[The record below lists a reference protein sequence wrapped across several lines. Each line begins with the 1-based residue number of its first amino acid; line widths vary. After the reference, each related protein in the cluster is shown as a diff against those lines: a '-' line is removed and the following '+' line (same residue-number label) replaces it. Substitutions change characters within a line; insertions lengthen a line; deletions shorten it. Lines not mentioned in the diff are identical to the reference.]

1 MTKKRSGKKIF
12 SGNIFSGKR
21 KIAKNVTL
29 ADGKEPAS
37 FDNLLTSEELDQFFE
52 NAIKDLNIR
61 ENSYLIDGIN
71 ELSGT
76 VNKAIWNIKVIIVY
90 CSLKTKPST

>member
-1 MTKKRSGKKIF
+1 MTKKRSVKIF
-12 SGNIFSGKR
+12 FSRNIFSGKR

-29 ADGKEPAS
+29 ADDKEPAS

-52 NAIKDLNIR
+52 YAIKDLNIR

-76 VNKAIWNIKVIIVY
+76 VNKAI
-90 CSLKTKPST
+90 

>member
-76 VNKAIWNIKVIIVY
+76 VNKAI
-90 CSLKTKPST
+90 

>member
-1 MTKKRSGKKIF
+1 MTKKRSVKIF
-12 SGNIFSGKR
+12 FSRNIFSGKR
-21 KIAKNVTL
+21 KIVKNVTL
-29 ADGKEPAS
+29 VDDKEPAS

-76 VNKAIWNIKVIIVY
+76 VNKAI
-90 CSLKTKPST
+90 

>member
-1 MTKKRSGKKIF
+1 MTKKRSGKNLF
-12 SGNIFSGKR
+12 SENIFSGKR
-21 KIAKNVTL
+21 KIAKTVTL
-29 ADGKEPAS
+29 ADRKKTAS

-76 VNKAIWNIKVIIVY
+76 VNKAI
-90 CSLKTKPST
+90 